1 MSTSTPVHLPGVEPS
16 EFTLPDG
23 LTDADRDAIN
33 LAAADSLAPATRRA
47 YESSLRTWR
56 KWCRDRGVPAIP
68 ATPELVAAHLTD
80 LAEAGRSTS
89 TMDRTLAALRDK
101 HLDLGFDDPTSHRG
115 VQRVRS
121 GLRRRLGTAPRQQAH
136 PLSTEE
142 VRRIVEHI
150 DDTELRGLRD
160 RAIVLLG
167 YAAALRRSE
176 IADLACNDIMPRAR
190 GVVVRVRRSK
200 SDQEGEGQLVGVV
213 RGQHIDTDPV
223 HAVHAWMERSGG
235 NGSDPLF
242 TRISWSGLRP
252 GFEPLTG
259 ASVARILQQRA
270 KAAGLGD
277 LPISG
282 HSLRAGHA
290 TTAAEH
296 GVPADRLM
304 RTTRHKNMA
313 TLAGYVRP
321 AETLRD
327 TSSAN
332 LGL

>member
-1 MSTSTPVHLPGVEPS
+1 MSTSTPVTTPDIATPD
-16 EFTLPDG
+16 FTLPEG
-23 LTDADRDAIN
+23 LTDTDRAAIN

-47 YESSLRTWR
+47 YESSLRSWR
-56 KWCRDRGVPAIP
+56 LWCSGRGVPALP

-80 LAEAGRSTS
+80 LASEGKSTS
-89 TMDRTLAALRDK
+89 TMDRLLAALRDK
-101 HLDLGFDDPTSHRG
+101 HLDLGFDDPTAHRG

-142 VRRIVEHI
+142 IRRIVEHI

-160 RAIVLLG
+160 RAIILLG

-176 IADLACNDIMPRAR
+176 IADLSCNDIMPRAR
-190 GVVVRVRRSK
+190 GVVVRIRRSK
-200 SDQEGEGQLVGVV
+200 ADQEGEGQLVGVV
-213 RGQHIDTDPV
+213 RGRHTATDPV
-223 HAVHAWMERSGG
+223 HAVHAWMEASGG
-235 NGSDPLF
+235 RGNEPLF

-252 GFEPLTG
+252 GFEALTG

-270 KAAGLGD
+270 VQAGLGD

-327 TSSAN
+327 TSSAS